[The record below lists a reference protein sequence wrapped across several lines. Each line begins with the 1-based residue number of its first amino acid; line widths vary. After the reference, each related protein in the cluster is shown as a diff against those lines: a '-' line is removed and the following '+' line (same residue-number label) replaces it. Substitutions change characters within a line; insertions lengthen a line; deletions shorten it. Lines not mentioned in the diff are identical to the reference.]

1 MNDLFVI
8 LLIVGA
14 FAGMIAY
21 VAACDRL

>member
-1 MNDLFVI
+1 MNDVFVV

-14 FAGMIAY
+14 FVGMIAY

>member
-1 MNDLFVI
+1 MNDIFVI

-14 FAGMIAY
+14 FAAMIAY